1 MSGRYHQTLALEC
14 WHCRSKCTCMAL
26 CYSAFVFD
34 QKHVFLLNIH
44 TGHTMLHTVCEQA
57 GSTVCLWMAP
67 HFQTSAN
74 GNISEGHKKFYIV
87 IFMLSQCHSVSP
99 ENSAIA
105 SLYFPV
111 VDCLPASGVV
121 CLWMGPHFDT
131 SANGKCPTSSHAI
144 VHIHFVMVS

>member
-1 MSGRYHQTLALEC
+1 MRYHQTLALEC
-14 WHCRSKCTCMAL
+14 WHCRSKCTCMEL

-34 QKHVFLLNIH
+34 QKHVFFVKH
-44 TGHTMLHTVCEQA
+44 TYRAYYVAH
-57 GSTVCLWMAP
+57 CLRASGVYSL
-67 HFQTSAN
+67 FVDGAALSD
-74 GNISEGHKKFYIV
+74 ISKWKYFSRTQKFYIV